1 MVFNFINNS
10 SQIVNISLNNDRESK
25 NILPYENI
33 FWEIEL
39 DDTLKIVLKQNRMSY
54 FCIVKSHYKY
64 CLLIETTYVIKNICD
79 GMTFEITREK
89 TEFRYGTLYDRFF
102 INLSPE
108 YIFDETNS
116 IIGEKEIKN
125 IYNHKRIKEILFTD
139 PFVTNLSCVFWIP
152 VISAILCRIFGWRY
166 FILFACA
173 LWIFTV
179 FINWVESK
187 IVDTVFNKLFRK
199 KSDKREF
206 YEFFTEKY
214 ISDYYS
220 EPYDYRSR
228 KAVGDIE
235 H

>member
-1 MVFNFINNS
+1 MIFNFINNS
-10 SQIVNISLNNDRESK
+10 SQTVDVLLNNDSK
-25 NILPYENI
+25 SRRILPYESI
-33 FWEIEL
+33 FWETA
-39 DDTLKIVLKQNRMSY
+39 DDNILKVILKQNKMSY
-54 FCIVKSHYKY
+54 FYITNSHHKY
-64 CLLIETTYVIKNICD
+64 CLLIATTYVIKNICN
-79 GMTFEITREK
+79 GMKFEITREK
-89 TEFRYGTLYDRFF
+89 TEFIYGVLYDRFF
-102 INLSPE
+102 INPSSGM
-108 YIFDETNS
+108 ISNETYS
-116 IIGEKEIKN
+116 IIGEMEIKK
-125 IYNHKRIKEILFTD
+125 IYNHNRIKDILLTD

-152 VISAILCRIFGWRY
+152 VISAILCWIFGWRY

-206 YEFFTEKY
+206 YEFFTERY

-220 EPYDYRSR
+220 KPYDYRS
-228 KAVGDIE
+228 KNAVGDIE